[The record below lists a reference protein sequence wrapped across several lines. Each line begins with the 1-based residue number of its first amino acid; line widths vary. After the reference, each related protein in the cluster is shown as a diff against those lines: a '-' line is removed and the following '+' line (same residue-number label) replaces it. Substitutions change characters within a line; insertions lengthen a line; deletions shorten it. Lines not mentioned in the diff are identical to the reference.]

1 MSSREPSLFLQSFD
15 QYHPMADKSQP
26 KQKSFYLC
34 YKPKIALTFSQ
45 LYHKR
50 IHKDILLNQ
59 IQSH

>member
-1 MSSREPSLFLQSFD
+1 MSSKEPSLFQQSFD
-15 QYHPMADKSQP
+15 QHHPMADKSLP
-26 KQKSFYLC
+26 KQMSFYLS

-50 IHKDILLNQ
+50 IQKDIISNQ